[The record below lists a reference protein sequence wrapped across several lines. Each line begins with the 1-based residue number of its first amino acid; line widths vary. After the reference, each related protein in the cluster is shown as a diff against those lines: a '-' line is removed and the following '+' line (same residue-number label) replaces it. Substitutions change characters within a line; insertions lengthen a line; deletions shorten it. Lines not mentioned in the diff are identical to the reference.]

1 MINITDEL
9 LEGLEDVRRESLEAD
24 IVAGIARRLNISS
37 ADAMRLYFSSK
48 LCGQIEEG
56 AYGIQY
62 LDASYLVDDLF
73 EHEPEL
79 FVHDGHLR

>member
-1 MINITDEL
+1 MIDITDEL

-24 IVAGIARRLNISS
+24 IVAGIARRLDISS
-37 ADAMRLYFSSK
+37 ADAMRIYFSSR
-48 LCGQIEEG
+48 LCAQIEEG

-79 FVHDGHLR
+79 FVHGECPC